1 MATDTKPKTLHY
13 RRAQFLTPTRTLED
27 LLSAAL
33 KVNSLVANRIETVT
47 AAGDCRL
54 INHTTSH
61 RGLLCGNLITYEHGT
76 NKLFLTVDGSQTAFP
91 IAQVAP
97 PELPNKKRTEFL
109 DSILYFG
116 IKGNHVVL
124 MQSSGLKGKQ
134 LELYLNWFLY
144 ACGVLGTHNR
154 VELVDHPP
162 RMTTDQ
168 LASRP
173 VKKVSY
179 VSAMAHEAIPDTP
192 PSPTEVKK
200 EKKLRLTPAGRAVDI
215 LKAAIGI
222 TAFEKLK
229 LDEALDG
236 NLQVSLEVTYQRT
249 TTQEGQK
256 VINDIAR
263 ALRNVDGDDISV
275 QVPGLGT
282 LRGDDLKLSKPIV
295 VACHNGHVDMSELFD
310 EMHNWL
316 LGLAEGDFLKDE
328 KVSLLTEQTPL
339 NASLIATAGAVPA

>member
-1 MATDTKPKTLHY
+1 MANDTKPKTLHY

-33 KVNSLVANRIETVT
+33 RVNSLVANRIETVT

-54 INHTTSH
+54 INHTTNH

-76 NKLFLTVDGSQTAFP
+76 NKLFLTVDSSQTAFP
-91 IAQVAP
+91 VAQMAP

-116 IKGNHVVL
+116 VKGNHVIL

-134 LELYLNWFLY
+134 LEVYLNWFLS
-144 ACGVLGTHNR
+144 ACGVLGTRNHL
-154 VELVDHPP
+154 ELVDHPP
-162 RMTTDQ
+162 RMTTNQ

-179 VSAMAHEAIPDTP
+179 VSAMAQETAPDTP
-192 PSPTEVKK
+192 PNSTEVKK
-200 EKKLRLTPAGRAVDI
+200 EKKLRLTPVGRAVDI
-215 LKAAIGI
+215 LKAALGLNE
-222 TAFEKLK
+222 FERLK
-229 LDEALDG
+229 LDDALDG
-236 NLQVSLEVTYQRT
+236 NLQVSLEVTYKRT

-282 LRGDDLKLSKPIV
+282 LKGNDLKLSKPIV
-295 VACHNGHVDMSELFD
+295 IACHNGHINMPELFD
-310 EMHNWL
+310 EMHTWL

-328 KVSLLTEQTPL
+328 KEPLTEQTPL
-339 NASLIATAGAVPA
+339 NALLITSAVAVPG

>member
-1 MATDTKPKTLHY
+1 MATETKPKTLHY
-13 RRAQFLTPTRTLED
+13 RRAQFLTPTRTLEE

-33 KVNSLVANRIETVT
+33 RVNSLVANRVETVT
-47 AAGDCRL
+47 TVGDCLL
-54 INHTTSH
+54 INHTTNH

-76 NKLFLTVDGSQTAFP
+76 NKLFLTVDDTLTAFP
-91 IAQVAP
+91 IAQVSP
-97 PELPNKKRTEFL
+97 PELASKKRTEFL

-116 IKGNHVVL
+116 VKGNHVIL
-124 MQSSGLKGKQ
+124 MQSNALKGKQ
-134 LELYLNWFLY
+134 LELYLNWFLS
-144 ACGVLGTHNR
+144 ACGVLSNNNR

-179 VSAMAHEAIPDTP
+179 VSAMAHEMAPKAAPGSND
-192 PSPTEVKK
+192 VKNK
-200 EKKLRLTPAGRAVDI
+200 TLRLTPVGRAIDI
-215 LKAAIGI
+215 LKAAIGVKE
-222 TAFEKLK
+222 FEKLK
-229 LDEALDG
+229 LDDALDG
-236 NLQVSLEVTYQRT
+236 NLQVALEVTYQRT

-282 LRGDDLKLSKPIV
+282 LKGDDLKLSKHV
-295 VACHNGHVDMSELFD
+295 VVSCHNGHVDMLELFD
-310 EMHNWL
+310 EMHQWL
-316 LGLAEGDFLKDE
+316 LGLAEGDFLKEE
-328 KVSLLTEQTPL
+328 KGPLTEQAPL
-339 NASLIATAGAVPA
+339 NASLITSTGAVVV

>member
-13 RRAQFLTPTRTLED
+13 RRAQFLTPTHTLED

-33 KVNSLVANRIETVT
+33 KVNSLVANRIEKVT

-54 INHTTSH
+54 INHTTNH
-61 RGLLCGNLITYEHGT
+61 RGLFCGNLITYEHGT

-91 IAQVAP
+91 VAQMAP

-116 IKGNHVVL
+116 VKGNHVVL

-134 LELYLNWFLY
+134 LELYLNWFLS

-168 LASRP
+168 LASRA

-179 VSAMAHEAIPDTP
+179 VSAMAHETVPDTP
-192 PSPTEVKK
+192 TPPTEVKK
-200 EKKLRLTPAGRAVDI
+200 EKKLRLTPVGRAVDI
-215 LKAAIGI
+215 LKAAIGLKD
-222 TAFEKLK
+222 FERLN
-229 LDEALDG
+229 LDNALDA

-282 LRGDDLKLSKPIV
+282 LKGDDLKLSKPII
-295 VACHNGHVDMSELFD
+295 VACHNGHVDMPELFD

-328 KVSLLTEQTPL
+328 KVPLDKQVPL
-339 NASLIATAGAVPA
+339 NALLIASAGAVPA

>member
-76 NKLFLTVDGSQTAFP
+76 NKLFLTVDASQTAFP
-91 IAQVAP
+91 VAQMAP

-116 IKGNHVVL
+116 VKGNHVVL

-134 LELYLNWFLY
+134 LEVYLNWFLS

-179 VSAMAHEAIPDTP
+179 VSAMAHETVSDTP

-200 EKKLRLTPAGRAVDI
+200 EKKLRLTPVGRAVDI
-215 LKAAIGI
+215 LKAAIGFNE
-222 TAFEKLK
+222 FEKLK

-263 ALRNVDGDDISV
+263 ALRNVDGDDISI

-282 LRGDDLKLSKPIV
+282 LKGDDLKLSKPIV
-295 VACHNGHVDMSELFD
+295 VACHNGHVDMPELFD

-328 KVSLLTEQTPL
+328 KVSLTEQMPL
-339 NASLIATAGAVPA
+339 NASLIASAAAVPA